1 MKPVLSIVYVFVP
14 AVALIGMSEIL
25 PVTPVPEFLLAETT
39 NGLES
44 SFEYNF
50 VATAS
55 SNDARMVSSELVKC
69 PIIMCAPRYDALGAL
84 EALTSSEWSMT
95 NITHGCEVM
104 FGRKLGCFSS
114 ARVAFFNPPNSRF
127 DHHFDD
133 YGQIESIV
141 STAIVQSVSFEAG
154 IAELARVKLA
164 FEKMIDKDRL
174 FNRRPIQEGIEFVTP
189 EPTSS
194 GWYIELSATRLVGHR
209 VLHRMILF
217 RGRSKLKHRGADENI
232 NIDVDI

>member
-1 MKPVLSIVYVFVP
+1 MKPALSIVYLFVP
-14 AVALIGMSEIL
+14 VLVLIAMPEALS
-25 PVTPVPEFLLAETT
+25 VTPVPEFLLTETT

-50 VATAS
+50 VATAI
-55 SNDARMVSSELVKC
+55 SNDARRASSGLVTC
-69 PIIMCAPRYDALGAL
+69 PIIMCAPHYDAFGAL

-95 NITHGCEVM
+95 NIIHGCKLM
-104 FGRKLGCFSS
+104 FGRKLGYFSS
-114 ARVAFFNPPNSRF
+114 AQVAFFNPPNSRF
-127 DHHFDD
+127 DYHFDD
-133 YGQIESIV
+133 YGQIESIA

-154 IAELARVKLA
+154 IAELEHVKLA

-174 FNRRPIQEGIEFVTP
+174 FNRRSIQDGIVFATP

-194 GWYIELSATRLVGHR
+194 GWYIELSATRLTGNR
-209 VLHRMILF
+209 ILHRMILF

-232 NIDVDI
+232 QIDVDI